1 MAVQITDMNVQRTA
15 IDGLLICTLKQVS
28 DERGVVREFFRASSY
43 AQEVAGAGGWQQINV
58 TESRYGA
65 VRGLHGESMVKLVSC
80 VAGDAFGVYLDS
92 RPNSASYG
100 EVVTVRLSPG
110 IQVLVPPG
118 VCNGF
123 QSLSRQGTQYLYC
136 FTAEWQPGMAGVA
149 FNPLDEGLAIDWPL
163 PIDRNNP
170 ACISAKDANAPLF
183 SERESGRPRSDE
195 RRSDERQSAERQ
207 LDDQPARA

>member
-43 AQEVAGAGGWQQINV
+43 AHEVAAAGDWQQINV
-58 TESRYGA
+58 TESRHGA

-80 VAGDAFGVYLDS
+80 VAGDAFGAYLDA
-92 RPNSASYG
+92 RPDSASYG
-100 EVVTVRLSPG
+100 AVVTVRLSPG
-110 IQVLVPPG
+110 TQVLVPPG

-123 QSLSRQGTQYLYC
+123 QSVSPEGSQYLYC

-149 FNPLDEGLAIDWPL
+149 FNPLDEGLGIDWPL
-163 PIDRNNP
+163 PIDPNDP

-183 SERESGRPRSDE
+183 SEQASGGPRSDGP
-195 RRSDERQSAERQ
+195 RSDDRQR
-207 LDDQPARA
+207 DDQPARA